1 MSEVEKFYNRF
12 KEYSKIDTT
21 SSEVFS
27 DKPSNENEFVLANL
41 LKKQLEELGLID
53 LYINKFA
60 TVYGYFPGNDENN
73 KDSIAL
79 IAHLD
84 TSNQANGKD
93 IKARLVKFDGSDILL
108 SNNIYL
114 SKLDYPVLRN
124 KIGHNLIV
132 SDGTTL
138 LGGDD
143 KAGITIIMELIEYL
157 VNNKNVK
164 HCPIEVIFT
173 SDEEIGVGADHVDI
187 DKIKSKFGYTIDGGD
202 LRYIEAENFNG
213 ASMKVIINGR
223 AIHPG
228 YAKDKMI
235 NAINVGIKF
244 HNSLPEFLRPEDT
257 SNRQGFYH
265 LSDINGNEEK
275 TVMDYI
281 IREHDINKLNYM
293 IEIANLSKERI
304 NNVYKKDII
313 SLDIKLAYKNM
324 KPELDKHKEVVDKIE
339 KAYQNLNISYE
350 FEAIRGGTDGASL
363 TYKGLPCPNIATGSY
378 NYHSR
383 FEFIDVDES
392 ICVINILKEIVTNK

>member
-1 MSEVEKFYNRF
+1 MVKGVNFMSEVEKFYNRF

-21 SSEVFS
+21 SNEVFS

-60 TVYGYFPGNDENN
+60 TVYGYLPGNDENN

-228 YAKDKMI
+228 YAKDKILLIDKVFIIYQILM
-235 NAINVGIKF
+235 
-244 HNSLPEFLRPEDT
+244 
-257 SNRQGFYH
+257 
-265 LSDINGNEEK
+265 
-275 TVMDYI
+275 VM
-281 IREHDINKLNYM
+281 
-293 IEIANLSKERI
+293 
-304 NNVYKKDII
+304 KKKR
-313 SLDIKLAYKNM
+313 LW
-324 KPELDKHKEVVDKIE
+324 
-339 KAYQNLNISYE
+339 
-350 FEAIRGGTDGASL
+350 
-363 TYKGLPCPNIATGSY
+363 
-378 NYHSR
+378 
-383 FEFIDVDES
+383 FI
-392 ICVINILKEIVTNK
+392 

>member
-21 SSEVFS
+21 SNEVFS

-60 TVYGYFPGNDENN
+60 TVYGYLPGNDENN

-93 IKARLVKFDGSDILL
+93 IKARLVKFDGSDNLL

-235 NAINVGIKF
+235 NAINVGMEF
-244 HNSLPEFLRPEDT
+244 HTSLPRFMRPEDT
-257 SNRQGFYH
+257 ENREGFYH
-265 LSDINGNEEK
+265 ITNFEGNEEFSK
-275 TVMDYI
+275 LEYI
-281 IREHDINKLNYM
+281 IREHDANKLNCM
-293 IEIANLSKERI
+293 IDYANLAGKRI
-304 NNVYKKDII
+304 NELYKKDIVEVKI
-313 SLDIKLAYKNM
+313 NKSYKNM
-324 KPELDKHKEVVDKIE
+324 KDIVIQHPEVLELVNKMYEKE
-339 KAYQNLNISYE
+339 NLTYE
-350 FEAIRGGTDGASL
+350 LEPIRGGTDGANL
-363 TYKGLPCPNIATGSY
+363 TFKGLICPNLGTGDY
-378 NYHSR
+378 NCHGR
-383 FEFIDVDES
+383 FEYVDIDQM
-392 ICVINILKEIVTNK
+392 IVMSKMLTHLFE